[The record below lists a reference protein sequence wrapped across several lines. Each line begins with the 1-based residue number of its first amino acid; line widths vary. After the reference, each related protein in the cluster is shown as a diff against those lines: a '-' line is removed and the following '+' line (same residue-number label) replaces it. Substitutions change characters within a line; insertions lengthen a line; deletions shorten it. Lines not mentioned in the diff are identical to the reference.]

1 MKEINTIEQIK
12 KIIGSICKHLI
23 SLLSNKRWL
32 QQVTSRFVDWLVEN
46 LEEVN
51 KYLRLEGDKQ
61 LTAPDA
67 EARQRGKQASYNKW
81 AQRVERIEDIAEEYL
96 QDRKDFI
103 EHNEDEGI
111 IEDIQRWLKDN
122 YTGKDTG
129 YDYVKATP
137 EEVKAI
143 LAYVTKGLDRN
154 IENNEEE
161 EENIENDNI

>member
-1 MKEINTIEQIK
+1 M
-12 KIIGSICKHLI
+12 
-23 SLLSNKRWL
+23 

-51 KYLRLEGDKQ
+51 KYLRLEGDKK
-61 LTAPDA
+61 LTPPNA
-67 EARQRGKQASYNKW
+67 EARQRGKQASYGKW
-81 AQRVERIEDIAEEYL
+81 ADRVERIEDIANEYA

-122 YTGKDTG
+122 YTSKEG

-137 EEVKAI
+137 EEVRAI
-143 LAYVTKGLDRN
+143 LNYVTKDLDRN
-154 IENNEEE
+154 INNEEE
-161 EENIENDNI
+161 EVENGNI

>member
-1 MKEINTIEQIK
+1 M
-12 KIIGSICKHLI
+12 
-23 SLLSNKRWL
+23 

-51 KYLRLEGDKQ
+51 KYLRLEGDKK
-61 LTAPDA
+61 LTPPNA
-67 EARQRGKQASYNKW
+67 EARQRGKQASYSKW
-81 AQRVERIEDIAEEYL
+81 IDRVERIEDIANEYA

-122 YTGKDTG
+122 YTSKEG

-137 EEVKAI
+137 EEVRAI
-143 LAYVTKGLDRN
+143 LNYVTKDLDRN
-154 IENNEEE
+154 INNEEE
-161 EENIENDNI
+161 EVENGNI